1 MKMRTEAF
9 MIGIEWL
16 SRWVSEF
23 KWIEETTRRL
33 NWLAQ
38 KFVLF
43 IANWKSWR
51 WPKSMM
57 KRLRNKFYMWNLYNW
72 RSKTELKLNE
82 DIMYK
87 QVLDEACNDDG
98 VVRKRMDNV
107 IVFPP
112 PQDYLGKVF
121 DCLNYPIP
129 FCSAW
134 VWLSRGRRA
143 RSLSTWPSWPALV
156 WCCTR
161 M

>member
-1 MKMRTEAF
+1 MSEWIQMNRRNHSKIKLVSSKICFIYSKLEELKMT
-9 MIGIEWL
+9 G
-16 SRWVSEF
+16 
-23 KWIEETTRRL
+23 
-33 NWLAQ
+33 
-38 KFVLF
+38 
-43 IANWKSWR
+43 
-51 WPKSMM
+51 PKSMM

-87 QVLDEACNDDG
+87 QVLDEAYNDDG

-134 VWLSRGRRA
+134 VWLSRGWRA